1 MCKGRRGNL
10 RLCIVTTCLSVR
22 ISLDD
27 DHTHRGIGILVTIA
41 RHDQIVHGISAT
53 HL

>member
-1 MCKGRRGNL
+1 MCEGRQGDL
-10 RLCIVTTCLSVR
+10 RLCIVTTFLTVR
-22 ISLDD
+22 ISVDD

-41 RHDQIVHGISAT
+41 RHDQIVHGISFI